1 MGYGID
7 AGSVGAGLS
16 GFAQGMTSGFAMG
29 DRLERRKQ
37 EEADRTA
44 ERERQ
49 ARMDALREKNIAEDA
64 ADRAT
69 ARDRAATE
77 WDWKKQDRAKLDAM
91 NAELSQAD
99 AQFQDFSTPLAGGAA
114 MPRGIDAPGT
124 DTEKGAQVAADSSP
138 GTAAASGKAAKPPA
152 TDPRDLYATGIEWAR
167 NRAAIY
173 AKYGRT
179 DLMDQAVRA
188 QASFAEQYQ
197 AALDRSERAGE
208 RRKAALANFAKEETG
223 ALLET
228 IDRADQGDPQ
238 ALEFY
243 NLMAPPGYM
252 LQSVE
257 PTSNGFKITRENGK
271 SFTLTRDQADTIR
284 SRLSGKGGTGI
295 DPETVFKSNRETIAS
310 LQKQLAEGILPPAQA
325 AEARVKIS
333 ELEDE
338 NDALRQGKKPTRD
351 PQARGLALDAELQT
365 EEDKAKARFDALKA
379 DDWGPEN
386 APTAAARGRLNEVK
400 AERAARDM
408 ARKRQPGIQPPAAP
422 TAAEKT
428 GQGGTGAQAAPKQAA
443 PAAGATMVRM
453 KDPRT
458 GEIRAVRADYVEM
471 ARSKGLVL
479 AE

>member
-7 AGSVGAGLS
+7 AGTIGAGLS

-37 EEADRTA
+37 DEADRTA

-49 ARMDALREKNIAEDA
+49 AKLDAMRQKNFDEDA

-69 ARDRAATE
+69 ARSRSATE
-77 WDWKKQDRAKLDAM
+77 WDWKKQDRARLDAM

-124 DTEKGAQVAADSSP
+124 DTEKGAQVAADS
-138 GTAAASGKAAKPPA
+138 AAGAPATGKSAKPAP
-152 TDPRDLYATGIEWAR
+152 TDPRDLYATGIEWAKQ
-167 NRAAIY
+167 RAAIY
-173 AKYGRT
+173 SKYGRS
-179 DLMDQAVRA
+179 DLVDQAMRA
-188 QASFAEQYQ
+188 QASYTEQYQ
-197 AALDRSERAGE
+197 AALDRSERAGD

-252 LQSVE
+252 LTAVE
-257 PTSNGFKITRENGK
+257 PTSNGFKVTRENGK

-284 SRLSGKGGTGI
+284 SRLSGKNGTGI
-295 DPETVFKSNRETIAS
+295 DADTVFKSNRDTIAS
-310 LQKQLAEGILPPAQA
+310 LQKQLAEGTLPPAQA
-325 AEARVKIS
+325 AEARVRIS

-338 NDALRQGKKPTRD
+338 NNALREGKKPKRD

-365 EEDKAKARFDALKA
+365 EEDKAKARYDALKA

-400 AERAARDM
+400 AERVARDM
-408 ARKRQPGIQPPAAP
+408 ARKRQTGLQPPAAP
-422 TAAEKT
+422 AAAEKAGQSGAG
-428 GQGGTGAQAAPKQAA
+428 GQGASKQSA

-453 KDPRT
+453 KDPKT

-471 ARSKGLVL
+471 AKSKGLVL